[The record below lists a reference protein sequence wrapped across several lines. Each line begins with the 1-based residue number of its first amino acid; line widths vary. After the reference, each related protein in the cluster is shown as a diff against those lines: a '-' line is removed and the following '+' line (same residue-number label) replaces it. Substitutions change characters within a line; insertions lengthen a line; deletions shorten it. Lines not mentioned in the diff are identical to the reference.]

1 MAYAAK
7 VDYGGAH
14 VPITTTLYG
23 VCTALG
29 GEADKNV
36 MLTDVTNLI
45 VGMTIKVKFSYA
57 NTAMNPRLLINNTDA
72 KPIMRN
78 GNAAV
83 GIGMENSWPDGSIV
97 SLTYDGTC
105 WMIDGWL
112 NTDTNTTYTDATTSQ
127 HGLMSTADKTKLDR
141 MDIVTYTEVE
151 VAKEA
156 WAQESQ
162 QTYSGYSFK
171 AELALTAA
179 TTDHVPYVTFAPEQ
193 IETYGP
199 APVAVSGAG
208 IVTVYVETKPTAT
221 IKIPT
226 VQLIKG

>member
-23 VCTALG
+23 VCNALG

-57 NTAMNPRLLINNTDA
+57 NTSMNPRLLINNTDA

-78 GNAAV
+78 GNTAV
-83 GIGMENSWPDGSIV
+83 GSGAENSWPDKSIV

-112 NTDTNTTYTDATTSQ
+112 NTNTTYTDATTSQ

-141 MDIVTYTEVE
+141 MDIVTYTSVP
-151 VAKEA
+151 VAAEA
-156 WAQESQ
+156 WVQESP
-162 QTYSGYSFK
+162 QTYSGYNFK
-171 AELALTAA
+171 AELALTSA
-179 TTDHVPYVTFAPEQ
+179 TANHVPYVTFAPEQ
-193 IETYGP
+193 IEAYGP
-199 APVAVSGAG
+199 APVAVSGAE
-208 IVTVYVETKPTAT
+208 IVTIYVETKPTDT
-221 IKIPT
+221 ITIPT